1 MWQDVVAWTDKLMLD
16 VPFKLTASLF
26 GSVVASMLGG
36 ISALVVILFLLLCC
50 DFLLGFCR
58 AWVLDRISGRKMRAG
73 VGKMFFYAV
82 AVFVMAAVEHAVRQS
97 AATQLVRQSGVPFP
111 VRDFFIAFLC
121 INEALSC
128 MEHLAFFGVPF
139 PRKLRGRLRKYRDAI
154 FNEENRA

>member
-1 MWQDVVAWTDKLMLD
+1 MWQDVVAWTDKLMMD
-16 VPFKLTASLF
+16 VPFKMTASLF

-36 ISALVVILFLLLCC
+36 VSALVVILFLLLCC

-73 VGKMFFYAV
+73 VCKMFFYFV
-82 AVFVMAAVEHAVRQS
+82 AVLVMAAVEHA
-97 AATQLVRQSGVPFP
+97 VRQSGVPFP

-139 PRKLRGRLRKYRDAI
+139 PHKLRGRLRKYRDAI
-154 FNEENRA
+154 FNEENKA

>member
-1 MWQDVVAWTDKLMLD
+1 MLD
-16 VPFKLTASLF
+16 
-26 GSVVASMLGG
+26 
-36 ISALVVILFLLLCC
+36 ALVVILFLLLCC

-73 VGKMFFYAV
+73 VCKMFFYFV
-82 AVFVMAAVEHAVRQS
+82 AVLVMAAVEHA
-97 AATQLVRQSGVPFP
+97 VRQSGVPFP

-139 PRKLRGRLRKYRDAI
+139 PHKLRGRLRKYRDAI
-154 FNEENRA
+154 FNEENKA

>member
-1 MWQDVVAWTDKLMLD
+1 MQDI
-16 VPFKLTASLF
+16 PFNLLISSF
-26 GSVVASMLGG
+26 GSILSSMLGG
-36 ISALVVILFLLLCC
+36 VATLVVVLFLLLAC

-73 VGKMFFYAV
+73 AGKMFFYAV
-82 AVFVMAAVEHAVRQS
+82 AVLVMAAVEHA
-97 AATQLVRQSGVPFP
+97 VRQSGVPFP

-154 FNEENRA
+154 FNEENKP